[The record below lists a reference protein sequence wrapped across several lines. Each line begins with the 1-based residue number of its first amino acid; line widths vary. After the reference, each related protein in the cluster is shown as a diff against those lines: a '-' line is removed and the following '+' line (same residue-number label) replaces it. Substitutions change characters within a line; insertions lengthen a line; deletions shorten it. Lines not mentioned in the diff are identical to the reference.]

1 MQFVGGSP
9 ASLCTSS
16 IGRPSGV
23 SPYYGTSASET
34 LRYIVNRMEK
44 HLTAGADLAAALSV
58 VAPLKTLVDEYG
70 ELDRLKQ
77 LRAPD
82 EAREKYLKEQIELHY
97 ANLPAATATV
107 AQGDL
112 YAVQIS
118 ARENRRVITDPV
130 EAFRLLKRQL
140 GMEAVMALI
149 TIPLTEAID
158 KFIPVEKHPTFLFKS
173 RSGPRKFHPVAK
185 VAPRAA

>member
-1 MQFVGGSP
+1 
-9 ASLCTSS
+9 
-16 IGRPSGV
+16 
-23 SPYYGTSASET
+23 
-34 LRYIVNRMEK
+34 MEK

-58 VAPLKTLVDEYG
+58 VLPLKTLVDEYG

-118 ARENRRVITDPV
+118 ARENRRLITNPLK
-130 EAFRLLKRQL
+130 AFRLLVKQL
-140 GMEAVMALI
+140 GLEGTVALI
-149 TIPLTEAID
+149 IIPLTEAVD
-158 KFIPVEKHPTFLFKS
+158 KHIPAEKHPSFLFKS